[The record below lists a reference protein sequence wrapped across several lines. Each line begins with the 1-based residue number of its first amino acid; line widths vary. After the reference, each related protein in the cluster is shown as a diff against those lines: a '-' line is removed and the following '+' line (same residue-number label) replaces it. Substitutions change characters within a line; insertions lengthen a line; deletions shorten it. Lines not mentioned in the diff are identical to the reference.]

1 MIKKALFT
9 IGKGIIVIGGVKIG
23 EKIFHYVK
31 EEYKHQQ
38 EMNSWK
44 QTLKNTAMEELAKRG
59 MIDDY
64 DVDTDED
71 DDYITIKINPKKA

>member
-9 IGKGIIVIGGVKIG
+9 IGKGIIVIGGLKIG
-23 EKIFHYVK
+23 EMVFHYAK
-31 EEYKHQQ
+31 AEYKHRQ

-44 QTLKNTAMEELAKRG
+44 QTLKSKVIDELAKRG

-64 DVDTDED
+64 DVDADED
-71 DDYITIKINPKKA
+71 DDYIYIKINPKKA